1 MKKNVITAL
10 LAGAT
15 MLTAGC
21 STFSELGHKDNELT
35 GEYERN
41 SMSEGLAIGALFGAS
56 AAAAVTTSGASIA
69 YTALISTGL
78 FGTLGYQSDLKD
90 AQIKEEL
97 ESLGI
102 LVEDKFDKVI
112 ITLKE
117 DVTFDLQK
125 TMLKNEFKP
134 TLDGVALVL
143 KEIEDKATYEVIGH
157 ADYTGADKLN
167 DYLSEERAAVV
178 TEYLI
183 EQGVS
188 PDRITNYYGL
198 NAYEP
203 KDYCLDL
210 SCLRRVEIIVH
221 KNDELIKID

>member
-1 MKKNVITAL
+1 MKKNTVMALMAGVAMIT
-10 LAGAT
+10 T
-15 MLTAGC
+15 GC
-21 STFSELGHKDNELT
+21 STFEELGHKDNELT

-41 SMSEGLAIGALFGAS
+41 SMSEGLAIGALFGAG

-78 FGTLGYQSDLKD
+78 FGALGHKSDLND
-90 AQIKEEL
+90 EETRKTL
-97 ESLGI
+97 TDLGI

-125 TMLKNEFKP
+125 TKLKNEFKP

-143 KEIEDKATYEVIGH
+143 KEIEDKATYEIVGH
-157 ADYTGADKLN
+157 ADYTGSDSLN
-167 DYLSEERAAVV
+167 QYLSTERAAVV

-183 EQGVS
+183 EEGVS
-188 PDRITNYYGL
+188 PDRIKNFYGK

-221 KNDELIKID
+221 KNDELLKIK

>member
-1 MKKNVITAL
+1 MRKNMITAM
-10 LAGAT
+10 LASVAMLAT
-15 MLTAGC
+15 GC

-41 SMSEGLAIGALFGAS
+41 SMSEGVALGALFGAS

-69 YTALISTGL
+69 YTTLISTGV
-78 FGTLGYQSDLKD
+78 FGTLGHQSDLKD
-90 AQIKEEL
+90 AEVKAEL
-97 ESLGI
+97 EELGI
-102 LVEDKFDKVI
+102 LVEDKFDRVI

-125 TMLKNEFKP
+125 TKLKDEFKP

-143 KEIEDKATYEVIGH
+143 KEIEDKATYEIVGH
-157 ADYTGADKLN
+157 ADYTGSDKLN
-167 DYLSEERAAVV
+167 DYLSDERAAVV

-183 EQGVS
+183 EEGVS
-188 PDRITNYYGL
+188 PDKITNFYGL

-210 SCLRRVEIIVH
+210 SCLRRVEIIIH
-221 KNDELIKID
+221 KNDELIKIN

>member
-1 MKKNVITAL
+1 MNKNMITAL
-10 LAGAT
+10 LAGAA
-15 MLTAGC
+15 MLTTGC
-21 STFSELGHKDNELT
+21 STLSELGHKDNELT
-35 GEYERN
+35 GEHERN
-41 SMSEGLAIGALFGAS
+41 SMSEGLAIGALFGAG

-69 YTALISTGL
+69 YTALISTGV
-78 FGTLGYQSDLKD
+78 FGGLGYQSDLKD
-90 AQIKEEL
+90 EEVRAQLEE
-97 ESLGI
+97 LGI

-125 TMLKNEFKP
+125 TKLKEEFKP
-134 TLDGVALVL
+134 TLNGVALVL
-143 KEIEDKATYEVIGH
+143 KEIEDKATYEIVGH
-157 ADYTGADKLN
+157 ADYTGSDSLN
-167 DYLSEERAAVV
+167 DYLSEERSAVV

-188 PDRITNYYGL
+188 PDKITNFYGL
-198 NAYEP
+198 NAYQP

-221 KNDELIKID
+221 KNDELLKID